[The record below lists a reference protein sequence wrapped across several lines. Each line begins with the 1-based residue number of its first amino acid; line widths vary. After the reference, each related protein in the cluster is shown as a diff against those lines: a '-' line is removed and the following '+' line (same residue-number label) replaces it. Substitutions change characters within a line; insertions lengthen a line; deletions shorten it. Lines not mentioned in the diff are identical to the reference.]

1 MIETKDLVI
10 AKGKQEDWKDMYENV
25 WSHAETARYMQ
36 WRVTTSEAD
45 AQSRMARTID
55 WQRTHD
61 GYLVY
66 EKRSGRAI
74 GFAGV
79 ERIDAETCGETGIAL
94 GPAYVRRGYGRQ
106 IVTALC
112 RYCRETYGARY
123 FRYCAREKNAASRA
137 LAVSLGF
144 AQTGAEDRT
153 DERDGLPYRIVVYQ
167 KEI

>member
-1 MIETKDLVI
+1 
-10 AKGKQEDWKDMYENV
+10 MYENV
-25 WSHAETARYMQ
+25 LVPRGDCALYAVARHDE
-36 WRVTTSEAD
+36 RGGRAKPHGAHDRLAAD
-45 AQSRMARTID
+45 ARRQTSSRKA
-55 WQRTHD
+55 QR
-61 GYLVY
+61 
-66 EKRSGRAI
+66 RRAI